1 MTEKEKHVF
10 PENWKKIS
18 NEESVKQLE
27 SLLKHYKEYN
37 IRQISED
44 YIKIG
49 DISIWKSSFGHPYN
63 FYYAVNMQKVY
74 DSRDKQ
80 FSLLEKLLDA
90 CKQEVIIR
98 QQEKEKKRKKDNIRF
113 YVLILTIILF
123 LSAVSA
129 KLLKDIELQIQEKS
143 KKEKIINDQVKQY
156 EQSLPNYDEYKQ
168 TQEKIANYRDSLQRE
183 SK

>member
-1 MTEKEKHVF
+1 MSKKQEHQF

-27 SLLKHYKEYN
+27 YLLKYYKEYN
-37 IRQISED
+37 ISQISED

-49 DISIWKSSFGHPYN
+49 DISIWKSSFGHPCN

-80 FSLLEKLLDA
+80 FSLLEKLLYA
-90 CKQEVIIR
+90 CKQEVIIQ

-123 LSAVSA
+123 LSVVPA

-156 EQSLPNYDEYKQ
+156 EQTLPGYLEQKQ
-168 TQEKIANYRDSLQRE
+168 AVANYRDSLTRAGR
-183 SK
+183 